1 MDQNR
6 KKVSTADNNEIYGAL
21 CLISVSFAKSI
32 VTVQFT
38 ASLWQVSKT
47 QTKQFMDFGWQEN
60 EWVLVNALMCGN
72 FGRKNY
78 AL

>member
-47 QTKQFMDFGWQEN
+47 QTKQFMDFG
-60 EWVLVNALMCGN
+60 
-72 FGRKNY
+72 
-78 AL
+78 